1 MPKWKKDQKEFAVS
15 VTYHEQR
22 GSQCYLPKPILEIL
36 GNPKRIKF
44 IVKNKRIEV
53 EAGDN

>member
-1 MPKWKKDQKEFAVS
+1 MPKWKKNQKEFAVS

-36 GNPKRIKF
+36 GNPTRIKF
-44 IVKNKRIEV
+44 IVKSKRIEIA
-53 EAGDN
+53 AGE

>member
-1 MPKWKKDQKEFAVS
+1 MPKWKKDEKEFVVS
-15 VTYHEQR
+15 VTYHEYR

-44 IVKNKRIEV
+44 VIRGKRIEV
-53 EAGDN
+53 GAVV

>member
-22 GSQCYLPKPILEIL
+22 GCQCYLPKPMMEIL
-36 GNPKRIKF
+36 GNPSRIKF
-44 IVKNKRIEV
+44 IVKNKRIEI
-53 EAGDN
+53 EADD

>member
-22 GSQCYLPKPILEIL
+22 GSQCYVPKPILDML

-44 IVKNKRIEV
+44 TVKSKRIEV
-53 EAGDN
+53 EAAE

>member
-1 MPKWKKDQKEFAVS
+1 MPKWQEFAVS

-22 GSQCYLPKPILEIL
+22 GSQSYLPKPILEIL

-44 IVKNKRIEV
+44 IVKSKRIEV
-53 EAGDN
+53 EAVE

>member
-1 MPKWKKDQKEFAVS
+1 MPKWKKGQTEFAVS

-36 GNPKRIKF
+36 GNAKRIKF
-44 IVKNKRIEV
+44 IVKSKRIEI
-53 EAGDN
+53 EAGE

>member
-1 MPKWKKDQKEFAVS
+1 MPKWKKNQKEFTVS

-22 GSQCYLPKPILEIL
+22 GSQCYLPKPMLAIL

-44 IVKNKRIEV
+44 IVKSKRIEV
-53 EAGDN
+53 ETGE